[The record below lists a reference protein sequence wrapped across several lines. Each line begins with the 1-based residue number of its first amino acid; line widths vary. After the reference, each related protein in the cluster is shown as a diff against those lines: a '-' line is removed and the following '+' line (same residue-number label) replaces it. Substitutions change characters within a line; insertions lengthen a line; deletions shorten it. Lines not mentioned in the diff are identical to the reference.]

1 MMDSTVPDTMTAC
14 VLHGKEDVRLE
25 RIPVPE
31 LQLGDILVRVEA
43 ALTCGTDLKVFL
55 RGYHERMIQP
65 PSVFGHEFAGEVV
78 ASDNGQFS
86 AGTRIV
92 AANSAPCWDCYF
104 CELNKPNLCNDL
116 LFANGAYAEYV
127 RVPARIVEENC
138 LTIPA
143 DLPAAKA
150 ALVEPLACAVKGVED
165 VAIQEGEKVLVIGA
179 GPLGLMLARLSVLAG
194 AEVTTVDDQSDRLA
208 VAAELGVT
216 GLHNVANAL
225 AALAMGDALG
235 LPMGPMLSALRRFRG
250 LPHRT
255 QPVADVLGMRWIDD
269 SKATNVGAAVAAID
283 GLPGPIVLIAGGDGK
298 GQVFAPLA
306 SALRGRARAA
316 VLLGRD
322 AAQLADALDGVCPVT
337 LVEDMASAVK
347 AAAHL
352 GQAGDTVLLAPACS
366 SLDMF
371 RSYAERGDIFTT
383 SVRSLL
389 S

>member
-1 MMDSTVPDTMTAC
+1 MVKHVPEQMLAC

-25 RIPVPE
+25 RIPMPE
-31 LQLGDILVRVEA
+31 LQPGDILVRVEA

-78 ASDNGQFS
+78 ASDNRQFS

-104 CELNKPNLCNDL
+104 CELDKPNLCNDL

-165 VAIQEGEKVLVIGA
+165 VAIKEGEKVLVIGA

-208 VAAELGVT
+208 VAAELGAANT
-216 GLHNVANAL
+216 VAER
-225 AALAMGDALG
+225 
-235 LPMGPMLSALRRFRG
+235 LSAELLQRLRDEYTPHKLGFDCVIEAVGKPETWNQAVELVRPGGRVNLFGGCPRG
-250 LPHRT
+250 TELRVDTTRLHYDEIRIYASFHHTPETVR
-255 QPVADVLGMRWIDD
+255 
-269 SKATNVGAAVAAID
+269 KALELVKTS
-283 GLPGPIVLIAGGDGK
+283 
-298 GQVFAPLA
+298 QVP
-306 SALRGRARAA
+306 AL
-316 VLLGRD
+316 
-322 AAQLADALDGVCPVT
+322 T
-337 LVEDMASAVK
+337 LVRE
-347 AAAHL
+347 
-352 GQAGDTVLLAPACS
+352 G
-366 SLDMF
+366 
-371 RSYAERGDIFTT
+371 
-383 SVRSLL
+383 RSLFDLPEVLQEMRAGKAPPKTAILPQLPAGACL
-389 S
+389 SAEELEAFVG